1 MARYI
6 PLSANRRLIIINH
19 YPVYRLCVCAR
30 MRLSLS
36 LFATQVLGGRLFAR
50 TLPILGKG
58 RGERTYFYV
67 RSRDLQVLRRG
78 IIAVTPQS
86 GFTYSLPLWSF
97 REARSILP
105 DFFSP
110 SIRLLFFHPFLNPFL
125 AFSPLPLSVY
135 LDRFP

>member
-110 SIRLLFFHPFLNPFL
+110 SIRLLFASFTLSSLFLHSSSPFTSIVFLN
-125 AFSPLPLSVY
+125 
-135 LDRFP
+135 

>member
-110 SIRLLFFHPFLNPFL
+110 SICLLFFHPFLNPFL
-125 AFSPLPLSVY
+125 AFSPIPIY
-135 LDRFP
+135 LDRFL